1 MAKSTTKK
9 TGSTEV
15 QLDEQVRICVL
26 YGPEMMLKRQYF
38 QQLRQIM
45 EQAHGQVQTIT
56 FNASES
62 GLAEVFDEL
71 RSYGLMQQ
79 YKLVVVDEADEFAKD
94 HRDALTRYAE
104 NPVDHATLVLRSSK
118 WNKGNLDKAIAK
130 VGCLIKCD
138 APTQAVA
145 ATWLVGQAKEH
156 KCKLDKATAQL
167 LVSRL
172 GCDLMRLDTELAKLA
187 LLVEPGAKIDE
198 QLIDQ
203 VVGRSSDE
211 QAWEVQEAILQAL
224 SSGNALGKT
233 AGGKAI
239 EKVHELIDLSNQPDI
254 LVLYFVADLVR
265 KLNIALQMRKAGM
278 ADSEIARH
286 MKLWGARQ
294 TLFMSLLRRLPEHKA
309 RQLLDRVVKADAGSK
324 SGLGNAMRN
333 LECFCT
339 ILSDALN

>member
-1 MAKSTTKK
+1 MAKRSSTKSAAVELNDTMRM
-9 TGSTEV
+9 V
-15 QLDEQVRICVL
+15 VL
-26 YGPEMMLKRQYF
+26 YGSEMMLKRQYF
-38 QQLRQIM
+38 QQLRDIM
-45 EQAHGQVQTIT
+45 EKAHGEVQTIQ
-56 FNASES
+56 FNASDS

-79 YKLVVVDEADEFAKD
+79 YKLVVVDEADEFVKD
-94 HRDALTRYAE
+94 NRDALTRYAE
-104 NPVDHATLVLRSSK
+104 NPVDHGTLVLRSGK
-118 WNKGNLDKAIAK
+118 WNKGNLDKAINK

-138 APTQAVA
+138 APTPAVA
-145 ATWLVGQAKEH
+145 ATWLVSQAKNH
-156 KCKLDKATAQL
+156 KCKLDKATAQV
-167 LVSRL
+167 LVGRI
-172 GCDLMRLDTELAKLA
+172 GCDLMRLDAELAKLS

-211 QAWEVQEAILQAL
+211 QAWAVQEAILQAL
-224 SSGNALGKT
+224 SSGSSLGKT

-239 EKVHELIDLSNQPDI
+239 EKVHELVDLSNQHEV
-254 LVLYFVADLVR
+254 LVLYFVADLIR
-265 KLNIALQMRKAGM
+265 KLNMALQMRKAGA
-278 ADSEIARH
+278 ADAEIARQ

-294 TLFMSLLRRLPEHKA
+294 TLFMSLLRRLPENRA
-309 RQLLDRVVKADAGSK
+309 GALLDRVVKADAGSK

>member
-1 MAKSTTKK
+1 MAKRTTKK
-9 TGSTEV
+9 SGSDEV
-15 QLDEQVRICVL
+15 SLDANVRMCVL

-38 QQLRQIM
+38 QQLRQAM
-45 EQAHGQVQTIT
+45 EEAHGEVQTIQ
-56 FNASES
+56 FSASES
-62 GLAEVFDEL
+62 NLAEVFDEL

-79 YKLVVVDEADEFAKD
+79 YKLVVVDEADDFVRD
-94 HRDALTRYAE
+94 NRDALTRYAE
-104 NPVDHATLVLRSSK
+104 NPVDHATLVLRSGK
-118 WNKGNLDKAIAK
+118 WNKGNLDKAIDK
-130 VGCLIKCD
+130 IGCLIKCD
-138 APTQAVA
+138 PPTPAVA
-145 ATWLVGQAKEH
+145 ATWLVAQSREH
-156 KCKLDKATAQL
+156 KCKLDKTTAQV

-172 GCDLMRLDTELAKLA
+172 GCDLMRLDAELAKLA

-211 QAWEVQEAILQAL
+211 EAWAVQETILQAL

-239 EKVHELIDLSNQPDI
+239 EKIHELVDLSNQADV
-254 LVLYFVADLVR
+254 LVLYFVADLIR
-265 KLNIALQMRKAGM
+265 KLYMALQMRKAG
-278 ADSEIARH
+278 AGEQEIARQ

-294 TLFMSLLRRLPEHKA
+294 TLFMSLLRRLPEHRA
-309 RQLLDRVVKADAGSK
+309 GMLLDRVVKADAGSK

-339 ILSDALN
+339 ILSDSLN

>member
-1 MAKSTTKK
+1 MAKRSSTK
-9 TGSTEV
+9 SSPIE
-15 QLDEQVRICVL
+15 LNDSMRIVVL
-26 YGPEMMLKRQYF
+26 HGPEMMLKRQYF
-38 QQLRQIM
+38 QQLRTIM
-45 EQAHGQVQTIT
+45 EQTHGEVQTIN
-56 FNASES
+56 FNSSDS

-79 YKLVVVDEADEFAKD
+79 YKIVVVDEADVFVKD
-94 HRDALTRYAE
+94 NREALTRYAD
-104 NPVDHATLVLRSSK
+104 NPVDHGTLVLRSSK
-118 WNKGNLDKAIAK
+118 WNKGNLDKAINK

-138 APTQAVA
+138 PPTSAVA
-145 ATWLVGQAKEH
+145 ATWLVNQAKTH
-156 KCKLDKATAQL
+156 KCKLDQATAKI
-167 LVSRL
+167 LVERL
-172 GCDLMRLDTELAKLA
+172 GCDLMRLDAELAKLA
-187 LLVEPGAKIDE
+187 LLVEPGAKIDQ

-239 EKVHELIDLSNQPDI
+239 EKIHELVDLSGQPDI
-254 LVLYFVADLVR
+254 LVLYFVADLIR
-265 KLNIALQMRKAGM
+265 KLNTALQMRKAGA
-278 ADSEIARH
+278 ADNEIARQ

-294 TLFMSLLRRLPEHKA
+294 TLFMSLLRRLPAHKA
-309 RQLLDRVVKADAGSK
+309 GELLDRVVKADMGAK

-339 ILSDALN
+339 VLSDAIQ

>member
-1 MAKSTTKK
+1 MAKRTTKK
-9 TGSTEV
+9 SGSGDV
-15 QLDEQVRICVL
+15 SLDENVRVCVL
-26 YGPEMMLKRQYF
+26 YGSEMMLKRQYF

-45 EQAHGQVQTIT
+45 EQAHGQVQTIQ
-56 FNASES
+56 FSASDS

-79 YKLVVVDEADEFAKD
+79 YKLVVVDEADDFVKV
-94 HRDALTRYAE
+94 HREALTRYAE
-104 NPVDHATLVLRSSK
+104 KPVDHATLVLRSNK
-118 WNKGNLDKAIAK
+118 WNRGNFDKAINK

-138 APTQAVA
+138 APTPAVA
-145 ATWLVGQAKEH
+145 TAWLVSQAKEH
-156 KCKLDKATAQL
+156 QCKLDKPTAQV
-167 LVSRL
+167 LVNRI
-172 GCDLMRLDTELAKLA
+172 GCDLMRLDAELAKLS

-211 QAWEVQEAILQAL
+211 QAWAVQEAILQAL

-239 EKVHELIDLSNQPDI
+239 EKVHELVDLSNQHEV
-254 LVLYFVADLVR
+254 LVLYFVADLIR
-265 KLNIALQMRKAGM
+265 KLCMAVQMRKAGS
-278 ADSEIARH
+278 ADAEIARQ
-286 MKLWGARQ
+286 MKLWGTRQ
-294 TLFMSLLRRLPEHKA
+294 TLFMSLLRRLPEQRA
-309 RQLLDRVVKADAGSK
+309 GELLNRVVKADAGSK